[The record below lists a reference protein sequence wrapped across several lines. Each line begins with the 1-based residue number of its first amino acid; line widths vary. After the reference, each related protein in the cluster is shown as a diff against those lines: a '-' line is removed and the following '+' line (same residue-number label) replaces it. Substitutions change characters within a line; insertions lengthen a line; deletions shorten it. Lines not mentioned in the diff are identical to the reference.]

1 MNGCNDFKADPNYVF
16 LIDLVARTY
25 GTLPSEVLKLDF
37 DDLYICV
44 HCIIQRSKRFNK
56 ILRKQSKG
64 KNSMLFPV
72 INLSDLT
79 DMI

>member
-1 MNGCNDFKADPNYVF
+1 MFVV
-16 LIDLVARTY
+16 DLVARTY

-44 HCIIQRSKRFNK
+44 FCLVQRSKRFNQVLK
-56 ILRKQSKG
+56 KQSRS
-64 KNSMLFPV
+64 KNSMLFPT
-72 INLSDLT
+72 INLSDLA